1 MGRTERGMRD
11 GPGPHEDSFQEETKG
26 KGKRKEVQRLMKK
39 ESEKAAPEVEE
50 KAAPKKKKGG
60 RKKTV
65 KKAASKKKAAGR
77 KKTVKE
83 AAPKKKAA
91 GRKKTVKKVA
101 PKKKAARK
109 KAVKPAGAPT
119 ILIVGAG
126 GQVEPVWYQYSQMP
140 PSESS
145 TKPGIKTK
153 VRVGH
158 LVSWKTDSGKERIG
172 VVKEFRGDS
181 ANVSVGGRNEL
192 IRLVRLA
199 IIASKKK

>member
-1 MGRTERGMRD
+1 MGRTERGVRD
-11 GPGPHEDSFQEETKG
+11 GTGPHEDSFQAETKG
-26 KGKRKEVQRLMKK
+26 TGKRKEVQRLMKK
-39 ESEKAAPEVEE
+39 ESEKVEPEVEE
-50 KAAPKKKKGG
+50 KAAPKKKTGG
-60 RKKTV
+60 RKKKV
-65 KKAASKKKAAGR
+65 KK
-77 KKTVKE
+77 

-91 GRKKTVKKVA
+91 VRKKKVKKAA
-101 PKKKAARK
+101 PKKKAAKKKTAKK
-109 KAVKPAGAPT
+109 KAVKPGAAPT

-126 GQVEPVWYQYSQMP
+126 GQVEPVWYQYAQMP

>member
-1 MGRTERGMRD
+1 MAGKKKAD
-11 GPGPHEDSFQEETKG
+11 KHLEEAT
-26 KGKRKEVQRLMKK
+26 
-39 ESEKAAPEVEE
+39 EE
-50 KAAPKKKKGG
+50 KAIAKKKSP
-60 RKKTV
+60 RKKKV
-65 KKAASKKKAAGR
+65 KK
-77 KKTVKE
+77 

-91 GRKKTVKKVA
+91 GRKKTVKKAA
-101 PKKKAARK
+101 PKKKTAKKKVAKKKTARK

-140 PSESS
+140 PSEPS

>member
-1 MGRTERGMRD
+1 MVISEVAMGKTERGMRD
-11 GPGPHEDSFQEETKG
+11 GTGPHEDSFQAEMKG

-39 ESEKAAPEVEE
+39 ESKKAAPEVEE
-50 KAAPKKKKGG
+50 KAAPKKK
-60 RKKTV
+60 
-65 KKAASKKKAAGR
+65 AAGR
-77 KKTVKE
+77 KKKVKK
-83 AAPKKKAA
+83 AAPEKKAA
-91 GRKKTVKKVA
+91 GRKKTVKKAA
-101 PKKKAARK
+101 PKRKVSKKKTAKK

-126 GQVEPVWYQYSQMP
+126 GQVEPVWYQYSQLP
-140 PSESS
+140 PSEPS